1 MPKPNTYVQLMNAK
15 QQIAVLAHEV
25 ERMKGFTLQQS
36 LDMALI
42 TLHNSFGFGPDR
54 CAKFEQDFRATFM
67 DYAQRCVDDS
77 HDDDEIVYTQECLDR
92 DLRAAYELGR
102 NAYGFEVDK
111 NFYIAAMEKMIP
123 GKKDGAE

>member
-92 DLRAAYELGR
+92 DLRAACGEGILPFRERYS
-102 NAYGFEVDK
+102 DK
-111 NFYIAAMEKMIP
+111 NLYLRTRDIKEVSNK
-123 GKKDGAE
+123 